1 MATSIKLDK
10 DCDIM
15 FDENGVCELVESTE
29 DIIQAIR
36 VELEQNKGQW
46 ALNTLYGVPYLNEKN
61 TGILQVKNNHSRIL
75 QELIKTISKYEID
88 KIESIDFVNNEI
100 VARIQIKGE
109 VYTL

>member
-10 DCDIM
+10 DCDIV
-15 FDENGVCELVESTE
+15 FDETGVCELVERAE

-36 VELEQNKGQW
+36 VELEQNKEQW

-61 TGILQVKNNHSRIL
+61 TGLLQIKNNNSRII
-75 QELIKTISKYEID
+75 QELIKTISKYEIE
-88 KIESIDFVNNEI
+88 KIESIEFIENRI
-100 VARIQIKGE
+100 VARVKINGE